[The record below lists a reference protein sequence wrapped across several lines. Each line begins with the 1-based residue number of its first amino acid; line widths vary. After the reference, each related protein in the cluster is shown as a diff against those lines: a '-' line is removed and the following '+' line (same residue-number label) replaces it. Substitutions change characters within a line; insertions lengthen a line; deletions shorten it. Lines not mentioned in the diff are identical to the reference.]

1 MRRLDAGLALVL
13 TLVVAPWQPGASAQQ
28 NPQQDA
34 QQRLQGVRSELRSVA
49 AERRRLEGQRGEAS
63 RRLRAAD
70 EIVGVTQKTLERTR
84 NDLAQADHRLAEL
97 QAERARQSGDLES
110 RRAELLRLL
119 RAAQA
124 GAEAAPLKALLAQDR
139 VQDAERALVLQGYLQ
154 RAQVARIRVLAEDI
168 ARIQSLEAQIAGQ
181 RTALEQAR
189 QAQATQVELAQAA
202 RKDRAEVLTGIDRQY
217 RDRATRER
225 ALGRDAKALQ
235 ALLSQLRAA
244 AARAA
249 REQARLQAQAQ
260 ARAREQARQQAEGG
274 STATRAPPPPPVQ
287 VATAPAPRVGGLSWP
302 VSGNLLAGF
311 GARMPDGRRSD
322 GVLIAA
328 AAGTRVQAV
337 ADGTVVFADWM
348 TGYGMILIIDHGNG
362 YMSLYAHNDGLLR
375 EAGDVVRKGD
385 AVATVG
391 SSGGQTVPALYFE
404 LRQAGKPVNPTVW
417 LSRQ

>member
-1 MRRLDAGLALVL
+1 MRRRSASLALAL
-13 TLVVAPWQPGASAQQ
+13 TLAAAAGGPGALAQQ
-28 NPQQDA
+28 GQQAQDA
-34 QQRLQGVRSELRSVA
+34 QQRLQGVRSELRAVA
-49 AERRRLEGQRGEAS
+49 AERRRLEGQRGTAS
-63 RRLRAAD
+63 RQLRAAD
-70 EIVGVTQKTLERTR
+70 ETVGATQKALERTR
-84 NDLAQADHRLAEL
+84 NDLAQSDRRLLEL
-97 QAERARQSGDLES
+97 QAERARHSGDLES

-124 GAEAAPLKALLAQDR
+124 GADAAPLKALLARDR
-139 VQDAERALVLQGYLQ
+139 VQGAERALILQGYLQ

-168 ARIQSLEAQIAGQ
+168 ARLQTLEAQIAGQ

-189 QAQATQVELAQAA
+189 QAQATQMAQAQAA
-202 RKDRAEVLTGIDRQY
+202 RKGRADLLAGIDRQY
-217 RDRATRER
+217 RDRASRER
-225 ALGRDAKALQ
+225 ALGQDAKALQ
-235 ALLSQLRAA
+235 TLLAQLRAA
-244 AARAA
+244 AAKAA
-249 REQARLQAQAQ
+249 REQAR
-260 ARAREQARQQAEGG
+260 AREREREQARLRADTGAA
-274 STATRAPPPPPVQ
+274 ATHTPPRVQ

-311 GARMPDGRRSD
+311 GGRMPDGRRSD

-337 ADGTVVFADWM
+337 ADGTVVYADWM

-391 SSGGQTVPALYFE
+391 SSGGQAMPALYFE
-404 LRQAGKPVNPTVW
+404 LRQAGKPVNPSVW
-417 LSRQ
+417 LTRQ